1 MIDRDKVIKGLESCL
16 NANCLT
22 CPYWHDEPDRCGLHR
37 GIMQDALEL
46 LKAQEEPHV
55 LSREDILAEIIPDV
69 IWAEFKGDTMLT
81 PGVWQITNYE
91 MADGSVIDD
100 LAEEVRNTVNY
111 GVHWRVWDG
120 RPTEKQ
126 REATSWDE

>member
-1 MIDRDKVIKGLESCL
+1 MIDRDKVIKGLEHC
-16 NANCLT
+16 AEDGCKG
-22 CPYWHDEPDRCGLHR
+22 CPYNEDCEMEDGFTALAR
-37 GIMQDALEL
+37 DAMEL

-55 LSREDILAEIIPDV
+55 LSREDILAEITPDV

-111 GVHWRVWDG
+111 GVHWRVWTA
-120 RPTEKQ
+120 RPTEEQ
-126 REATSWDE
+126 RRETPWD